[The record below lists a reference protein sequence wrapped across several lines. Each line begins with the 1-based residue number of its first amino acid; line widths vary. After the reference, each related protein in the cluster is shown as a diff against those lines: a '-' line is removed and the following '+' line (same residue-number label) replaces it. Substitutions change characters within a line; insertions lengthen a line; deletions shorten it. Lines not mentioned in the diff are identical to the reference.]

1 MNQIMKVI
9 NNFNRPIKTN
19 FAQCD
24 LEFFVRILLKLSK
37 LKNGRVITINA
48 LDLVANLEN
57 SDEILKNVLDTIMSF
72 QCHAVDEN
80 KKERYT
86 FVCFEAVCFEHKTN
100 TLKITTQRDFYNL
113 VTNYQSNFTN
123 LEIIKFVEEVDKKK

>member
-19 FAQCD
+19 FTQCD

-57 SDEILKNVLDTIMSF
+57 SDDF
-72 QCHAVDEN
+72 
-80 KKERYT
+80 KECLRY
-86 FVCFEAVCFEHKTN
+86 
-100 TLKITTQRDFYNL
+100 
-113 VTNYQSNFTN
+113 NYELS
-123 LEIIKFVEEVDKKK
+123 VSCC